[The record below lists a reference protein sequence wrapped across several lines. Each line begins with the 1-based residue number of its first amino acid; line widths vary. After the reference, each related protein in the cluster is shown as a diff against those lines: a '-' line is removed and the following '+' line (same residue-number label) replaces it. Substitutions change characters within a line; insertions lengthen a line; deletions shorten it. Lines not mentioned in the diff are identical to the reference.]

1 MNIAVDIDDTLTDS
15 FAYLQPFVAAYFGA
29 DAAELRRQGISYS
42 NLPPAWRA
50 QETAFGKACYDRVV
64 PDIPFKPGA
73 AAAIA
78 RLRALGHH
86 IIIITGRTTDFYT
99 DPYRT
104 TAQQLKNGGIVY
116 DALLCTLDKAAACLA
131 QHIDVLIDDLP
142 QTAPPYRRS
151 ASGPCCSTAR
161 QTAGRAMACP
171 VYPTGRRRLKPFCSR
186 QRPQAPPAATDLAV
200 FRFAPPP
207 EMAAARYFL

>member
-78 RLRALGHH
+78 RLRALGHR

-142 QTAPPYRRS
+142 ANCAAVQKV
-151 ASGPCCSTAR
+151 GI
-161 QTAGRAMACP
+161 RAVLFDSPANRGQGDGLP
-171 VYPTGRRRLKPFCSR
+171 RVSDW
-186 QRPQAPPAATDLAV
+186 PQAVEALLQPAK
-200 FRFAPPP
+200 
-207 EMAAARYFL
+207 AAGAACGN